1 MKLFCI
7 EEFKI
12 QFEKLITK
20 KSYKELEQDIIDFF
34 FDKTVSDVCSGTRL
48 NASNETPY
56 IKKRLNGS
64 GGFRLYYYILIKN
77 DCLYLMFVHPK
88 KGVYGS
94 PNITDE
100 SKSYLYKQVLHCIK
114 ENELFEV
121 LRDENGEKLIFKKVE
136 SVERFSKK

>member
-12 QFEKLITK
+12 QFEKLIAK
-20 KSYKELEQDIIDFF
+20 KSYKDLEQDIIDFF
-34 FDKTVSDVCSGTRL
+34 FDKTMADVCSGTRL

-64 GGFRLYYYILIKN
+64 GGFRLYYYVLIKN

-94 PNITDE
+94 SILLMN
-100 SKSYLYKQVLHCIK
+100 Q
-114 ENELFEV
+114 N
-121 LRDENGEKLIFKKVE
+121 LIFTN
-136 SVERFSKK
+136 RFYMASKKMNYLKF

>member
-1 MKLFCI
+1 M
-7 EEFKI
+7 
-12 QFEKLITK
+12 ITK
-20 KSYKELEQDIIDFF
+20 KSYKDLEQDIIDFF
-34 FDKTVSDVCSGTRL
+34 LDKTIADVCSGTRL

-114 ENELFEV
+114 ENEVFEV
-121 LRDENGEKLIFKKVE
+121 LRDRK
-136 SVERFSKK
+136 SVV